1 MPRTGAFRAF
11 FAIPLAPSTAGA
23 LERAAALF
31 VAGAAGPGSPSWR
44 LTPASR
50 LHITLRFLG
59 DCGED
64 LRRGL
69 RAALDGAVAGVP
81 PLALSFPVPG
91 GGPLP
96 GGWHL
101 FPGPRAPRVLAAP
114 VSEPSGSLHRLAAS
128 LDESVRALGFAANS
142 GAEERPWLAHVTV
155 ARAPRGRGRRGRN
168 PGRDVHPPASRLLP
182 GAASPGRVAT
192 GLEAA
197 GRGAPRVDA
206 PIPGMVAD
214 RVVLYRSVLGPG
226 GPEYEELESAALAGT
241 APEPGTMPESGTTPE
256 AGTTRRTGEE
266 GRR

>member
-23 LERAAALF
+23 LERAAAVF
-31 VAGAAGPGSPSWR
+31 VAGAAGPGSPPWR

-50 LHITLRFLG
+50 LHVTLRFLG

-81 PLALSFPVPG
+81 PFALSF
-91 GGPLP
+91 PLP

-128 LDESVRALGFAANS
+128 LEESVRALGFAA
-142 GAEERPWLAHVTV
+142 EDRPWLAHVTV
-155 ARAPRGRGRRGRN
+155 ARAPRGRGGRGRN

-192 GLEAA
+192 GGEATGRGA
-197 GRGAPRVDA
+197 TGRGAPRVDA

-241 APEPGTMPESGTTPE
+241 APEPGTTPE
-256 AGTTRRTGEE
+256 ARTTRRIGEE